1 VNRTAGD
8 ILAWGTAALL
18 ATVGILIGFGWSA
31 MTGHASPLISA
42 GNQLFIESV
51 EGLTGHFHADRKK
64 DAIRGHQTARG
75 GNYVRVFK
83 DGDRGHVYCRSVQ
96 RRRNSE

>member
-42 GNQLFIESV
+42 GNQLFIDRLFIESV
-51 EGLTGHFHADRKK
+51 EGLTGHFDPARKK
-64 DAIRGHQTARG
+64 GVIQ
-75 GNYVRVFK
+75 
-83 DGDRGHVYCRSVQ
+83 GD
-96 RRRNSE
+96 